1 MRLWQIKLLNLDIK
15 DTICFGDDLGDLEM
29 IQKAGVGVAMAN
41 SVPAVLEKVNN
52 VTLSVLEDGVAVY
65 LEKHVLGE

>member
-1 MRLWQIKLLNLDIK
+1 MTKRNNKVEN
-15 DTICFGDDLGDLEM
+15 TISFGDDLGDLEM

-65 LEKHVLGE
+65 LEKHILGE